1 VAASAADKVHG
12 EQEVTN
18 MGETMTDP
26 VATFVQRWNALVTA
40 PATDDGERWRSF
52 RQAAGEAAAQLG
64 PDAERLVAVIGHG
77 NPVAADLLFD
87 AIDSLNE
94 SPPASAGQ
102 QRGGT
107 LGLLPIILVHRSDP
121 ATLPRNLGLSA
132 WLPALPDGRA
142 VPGLVDLLLTWEQI
156 SSPATTT
163 IIHQVLRGDPA
174 ADSAGE
180 LQQRLESTAGRS
192 MFDGYRKVGAD
203 LWTLRFAPF
212 YPPSGDTRLFPG
224 RDEALA
230 WSRDA
235 TDKAA
240 ARDGATD
247 MRLLPAA
254 PLPYRDA
261 LGFGLQQNV
270 LAALEDLRQAFGAA
284 IEAAREGKGPRL
296 QLLVEPFGTAS
307 RGLAGFYRYSLL
319 GEAGYASPLAT
330 GAAIPWRRLWFR
342 RDAAEQRIHRLAQE
356 TLGLSC
362 VVAPLIQDSGTLFME
377 SGPSR
382 TLLVLGPGA
391 AAADAASPELSITS
405 PAAPNEEQSRAWTQ
419 VEAAIEEQATTI
431 TDVLAAAAGVP
442 PAALQVAASFVI
454 REHAWRPAFTIYR
467 RDDAAD
473 GAVVPLGLDDAA
485 LQATAIGLERQLGRK
500 WIFCQ
505 QSGEQGFLSSAV
517 TAPVA
522 AG

>member
-1 VAASAADKVHG
+1 MNDSG
-12 EQEVTN
+12 EA
-18 MGETMTDP
+18 MTDP
-26 VATFVQRWNALVTA
+26 VATFVQRWNSLVTA
-40 PATDDGERWRSF
+40 PAADDGERWRSF

-64 PDAERLVAVIGHG
+64 AEAERLVAVIGHG

-102 QRGGT
+102 EGRGV
-107 LGLLPIILVHRSDP
+107 LGLLPIIVVHRSDP
-121 ATLPRNLGLSA
+121 ATLPRGLGVPA
-132 WLPALPDGRA
+132 WVPKLPDGST
-142 VPGLVDLLLTWEQI
+142 VPGLVDCLLTWEEI

-174 ADSAGE
+174 ADLSGE
-180 LQQRLESTAGRS
+180 LTRRLESNAAPS
-192 MFDGYRKVGAD
+192 MFDGYRKVGGD

-230 WSRDA
+230 WTRDA
-235 TDKAA
+235 TEQAA
-240 ARDGATD
+240 AREGATEL
-247 MRLLPAA
+247 RLLPAA

-261 LGFGLQQNV
+261 LGFALQQNV

-284 IEAAREGKGPRL
+284 IEASREGKGPRL

-342 RDAAEQRIHRLAQE
+342 RDAAEQRIRRLAQE

-377 SGPSR
+377 SGPPR
-382 TLLVLGPGA
+382 TLVVLGPDASAGG
-391 AAADAASPELSITS
+391 AASPE
-405 PAAPNEEQSRAWTQ
+405 
-419 VEAAIEEQATTI
+419 
-431 TDVLAAAAGVP
+431 
-442 PAALQVAASFVI
+442 
-454 REHAWRPAFTIYR
+454 
-467 RDDAAD
+467 
-473 GAVVPLGLDDAA
+473 
-485 LQATAIGLERQLGRK
+485 
-500 WIFCQ
+500 
-505 QSGEQGFLSSAV
+505 
-517 TAPVA
+517 
-522 AG
+522 

>member
-1 VAASAADKVHG
+1 
-12 EQEVTN
+12 
-18 MGETMTDP
+18 MTDP

-500 WIFCQ
+500 WIYCQ

>member
-1 VAASAADKVHG
+1 
-12 EQEVTN
+12 
-18 MGETMTDP
+18 MTDP

-64 PDAERLVAVIGHG
+64 ADAERLVAVIGHG
-77 NPVAADLLFD
+77 NPMAADLLFD

-102 QRGGT
+102 ERAGV

-121 ATLPRNLGLSA
+121 ATLPRSLGLPA
-132 WLPALPDGRA
+132 WVPTLPGGHA
-142 VPGLVDLLLTWEQI
+142 VPGLVDCLLTWEQV

-163 IIHQVLRGDPA
+163 IVHQVLRSDPA
-174 ADSAGE
+174 TDFAGE
-180 LQQRLESTAGRS
+180 LRQRLESTAERS

-203 LWTLRFAPF
+203 LWSLRFAPF

-247 MRLLPAA
+247 LRLLPAA

-270 LAALEDLRQAFGAA
+270 LAALEDLRQAFGGA
-284 IEAAREGKGPRL
+284 IEASRQGKGPRM

-342 RDAAEQRIHRLAQE
+342 RDAAEQRIRRLAQE

-382 TLLVLGPGA
+382 TLLVLGPDA
-391 AAADAASPELSITS
+391 AAAAAASHELAITS
-405 PAAPNEEQSRAWTQ
+405 PTAPSEEQLRAWTQ
-419 VEAAIEEQATTI
+419 AEEAIEEQATTI
-431 TDVLAAAAGVP
+431 TDVLAAAAGVS

-467 RDDAAD
+467 RDDAAT
-473 GAVVPLGLDDAA
+473 GEAVPLGLDDAA
-485 LQATAIGLERQLGRK
+485 LQAAAIGLERRLGRR
-500 WIFCQ
+500 WIYCQ
-505 QSGEQGFLSSAV
+505 QSGGQGFLSSAV

>member
-1 VAASAADKVHG
+1 
-12 EQEVTN
+12 
-18 MGETMTDP
+18 MTDP
-26 VATFVQRWNALVTA
+26 VAIFVQRWNALVTA
-40 PATDDGERWRSF
+40 PAADDGERWRSF

-64 PDAERLVAVIGHG
+64 ADAERLVAVVGHG

-87 AIDSLNE
+87 AIDSQNE
-94 SPPASAGQ
+94 SPPAPAGQ
-102 QRGGT
+102 QRGGV

-121 ATLPRNLGLSA
+121 ATLPRSLGLPA
-132 WLPALPDGRA
+132 WVPTLPDGRV
-142 VPGLVDLLLTWEQI
+142 VPGLVDFLLTWEEV
-156 SSPATTT
+156 SSPAATA
-163 IIHQVLRGDPA
+163 IIHQALRGDPA
-174 ADSAGE
+174 TDFAGN
-180 LQQRLESTAGRS
+180 LQERLEAQAARS
-192 MFDGYRKVGAD
+192 MFDGYRKVGGD

-240 ARDGATD
+240 ARDGATEL
-247 MRLLPAA
+247 RLLPAA

-270 LAALEDLRQAFGAA
+270 LAALEDLRQAFGSA
-284 IEAAREGKGPRL
+284 IEASRQGTGPKL

-319 GEAGYASPLAT
+319 GAAGYASPLAT

-342 RDAAEQRIHRLAQE
+342 RDAAEQRIRRLAQE

-362 VVAPLIQDSGTLFME
+362 VIAPLIQDSGTLFME

-382 TLLVLGPGA
+382 TLLVLGPDAGAGA
-391 AAADAASPELSITS
+391 AASHELAITS
-405 PAAPNEEQSRAWTQ
+405 PTAPSEEQSRAWTQ
-419 VEAAIEEQATTI
+419 AEEAIEEQATTI
-431 TDVLAAAAGVP
+431 TDVLAAAASVP
-442 PAALQVAASFVI
+442 PAALQVTASFVI
-454 REHAWRPAFTIYR
+454 REHAWRPAFTVYR
-467 RDDAAD
+467 QDDAST
-473 GAVVPLGLDDAA
+473 GAAVPLGLDDAA
-485 LQATAIGLERQLGRK
+485 LQAAAIGLERQLGRK
-500 WIFCQ
+500 WVYCQ
-505 QSGEQGFLSSAV
+505 QSGGQGFLSSAV
-517 TAPVA
+517 TEPVA

>member
-1 VAASAADKVHG
+1 
-12 EQEVTN
+12 
-18 MGETMTDP
+18 MTDP
-26 VATFVQRWNALVTA
+26 VATFVQRWNALVTE
-40 PATDDGERWRSF
+40 PAANDGERWRSF

-64 PDAERLVAVIGHG
+64 ADAERLVAVVGHG

-87 AIDSLNE
+87 AIDSQNE

-102 QRGGT
+102 QRGGV

-121 ATLPRNLGLSA
+121 ASLPRSLS
-132 WLPALPDGRA
+132 LPEWVPTLPDGRA
-142 VPGLVDLLLTWEQI
+142 VPGLVDFLLTWEEL
-156 SSPATTT
+156 SSPAVTA

-174 ADSAGE
+174 TDFAGE
-180 LQQRLESTAGRS
+180 LQQRFETQAVRS
-192 MFDGYRKVGAD
+192 MFDGYRKVGGD

-230 WSRDA
+230 WSREA
-235 TDKAA
+235 TEKAA
-240 ARDGATD
+240 ARDGATEL
-247 MRLLPAA
+247 RLLPAA

-284 IEAAREGKGPRL
+284 IEASRQGKGPPL

-342 RDAAEQRIHRLAQE
+342 RDAAEQRIRRLAQE

-362 VVAPLIQDSGTLFME
+362 VIAPLIQDSGTLFME

-382 TLLVLGPGA
+382 TLLVLGPDAAEGA
-391 AAADAASPELSITS
+391 AASHELAITS
-405 PAAPNEEQSRAWTQ
+405 PTAPSEEQSRAWTQ
-419 VEAAIEEQATTI
+419 AEEAIEEQATTI
-431 TDVLAAAAGVP
+431 TDVLAAAAGVS

-467 RDDAAD
+467 RDDAAT
-473 GAVVPLGLDDAA
+473 GAAVPLGLDDAA
-485 LQATAIGLERQLGRK
+485 LQAAAIGLERQLGRR
-500 WIFCQ
+500 WIYCQ
-505 QSGEQGFLSSAV
+505 QSGGQGFLSSAV

>member
-1 VAASAADKVHG
+1 
-12 EQEVTN
+12 
-18 MGETMTDP
+18 MTDP
-26 VATFVQRWNALVTA
+26 VATFVQRWNSLVTA
-40 PATDDGERWRSF
+40 PAADDGERWRSF

-64 PDAERLVAVIGHG
+64 ADAERLVAVIGHG

-94 SPPASAGQ
+94 SPPVAAAQ
-102 QRGGT
+102 ERGGV

-121 ATLPRNLGLSA
+121 ATLPRSLGVPA
-132 WLPALPDGRA
+132 WVPTLPDGSA
-142 VPGLVDLLLTWEQI
+142 VPGLVDCLLTWEEI

-163 IIHQVLRGDPA
+163 IIHEVLRGA
-174 ADSAGE
+174 AGAACAVE
-180 LQQRLESTAGRS
+180 LQQRLAATAGRS
-192 MFDGYRKVGAD
+192 MFDGYRKVGD
-203 LWTLRFAPF
+203 GLWTLRFAPF

-230 WSRDA
+230 WARAA
-235 TDKAA
+235 TDRAA
-240 ARDGATD
+240 ARDGATEL
-247 MRLLPAA
+247 RLLPAA

-270 LAALEDLRQAFGAA
+270 LAALEDLQQAFGTA
-284 IEAAREGKGPRL
+284 IKASREGNGPRL

-307 RGLAGFYRYSLL
+307 RGLARFYRYSLL

-330 GAAIPWRRLWFR
+330 GAPIPWRRLWFR
-342 RDAAEQRIHRLAQE
+342 RDAAEQRIRRLAQE

-382 TLLVLGPGA
+382 TLVVLGPDATNGA
-391 AAADAASPELSITS
+391 AASHELAITS
-405 PAAPNEEQSRAWTQ
+405 PTAPSEEQSRAWTLA
-419 VEAAIEEQATTI
+419 EEAIEGQATTI

-442 PAALQVAASFVI
+442 SAALQVAASFVI
-454 REHAWRPAFTIYR
+454 REHAWRTAFTIYR
-467 RDDAAD
+467 RDDAAAGD
-473 GAVVPLGLDDAA
+473 AVPLGLDDAA
-485 LQATAIGLERQLGRK
+485 LQAAAIGLERQLSRK
-500 WIFCQ
+500 WIYCQ
-505 QSGEQGFLSSAV
+505 QTGGQGFLSSAV
-517 TAPVA
+517 SGPAA

>member
-1 VAASAADKVHG
+1 
-12 EQEVTN
+12 
-18 MGETMTDP
+18 MTDP
-26 VATFVQRWNALVTA
+26 VATFVQRWNALVSA
-40 PATDDGERWRSF
+40 PAADDGERWRSF

-64 PDAERLVAVIGHG
+64 ADAERLVAVVGHG

-87 AIDSLNE
+87 AIDSQNE
-94 SPPASAGQ
+94 SPPAPAGQ
-102 QRGGT
+102 ERGGV

-121 ATLPRNLGLSA
+121 ATLPRSLGLPA
-132 WLPALPDGRA
+132 WVPTVPDGRA
-142 VPGLVDLLLTWEQI
+142 VPGLVDFLLTWEEV
-156 SSPATTT
+156 SSPAATA
-163 IIHQVLRGDPA
+163 IIHQALRGDPA
-174 ADSAGE
+174 TDFAGE
-180 LQQRLESTAGRS
+180 LQQRFATQAVRS

-240 ARDGATD
+240 ARDGATEL
-247 MRLLPAA
+247 RLLPAA

-261 LGFGLQQNV
+261 LGFALQQNV
-270 LAALEDLRQAFGAA
+270 LAALENLRQAFGAA
-284 IEAAREGKGPRL
+284 IEASRQGKGPKL
-296 QLLVEPFGTAS
+296 QLLVEPFGTAT

-342 RDAAEQRIHRLAQE
+342 REAAEQRIRRLAQE

-362 VVAPLIQDSGTLFME
+362 VIAPLIQDSGTLFME

-382 TLLVLGPGA
+382 TLLVLGPDA
-391 AAADAASPELSITS
+391 AAPHELAIASPT
-405 PAAPNEEQSRAWTQ
+405 APSEEQSRAWTQ
-419 VEAAIEEQATTI
+419 AEEAIEEQATTI
-431 TDVLAAAAGVP
+431 TDVLAAAAGVS
-442 PAALQVAASFVI
+442 PAVLQVTASFVI
-454 REHAWRPAFTIYR
+454 REHAWRPAFTVYR
-467 RDDAAD
+467 QDDAAT
-473 GAVVPLGLDDAA
+473 GAAVPLGLDDAA
-485 LQATAIGLERQLGRK
+485 LQAAAIGLERQLGRK
-500 WIFCQ
+500 WIYCQ
-505 QSGEQGFLSSAV
+505 QSGGQGFLSSAV
-517 TAPVA
+517 TGPVA

>member
-1 VAASAADKVHG
+1 
-12 EQEVTN
+12 
-18 MGETMTDP
+18 MTDP

-40 PATDDGERWRSF
+40 PAADDGERWRSF

-64 PDAERLVAVIGHG
+64 ADAERLVAVVGHG

-102 QRGGT
+102 ERGGV

-121 ATLPRNLGLSA
+121 ATLPRGLGLPA
-132 WLPALPDGRA
+132 WVPTLPDGRA
-142 VPGLVDLLLTWEQI
+142 VPGLVDFLLTWEEV

-163 IIHQVLRGDPA
+163 LIHEALRGDPA
-174 ADSAGE
+174 ADLSAE
-180 LQQRLESTAGRS
+180 LQQRLETQRS
-192 MFDGYRKVGAD
+192 MFDGYRKVGGD

-212 YPPSGDTRLFPG
+212 YPQTSDTRLFPG

-235 TDKAA
+235 TEQAA

-247 MRLLPAA
+247 LRLLPAA

-284 IEAAREGKGPRL
+284 IEASTQGKGPRL

-342 RDAAEQRIHRLAQE
+342 RDAAEQRIRRLAQE

-382 TLLVLGPGA
+382 TLLVLGPDAGA
-391 AAADAASPELSITS
+391 TAAGAHDLAITS
-405 PAAPNEEQSRAWTQ
+405 PTAPSEEQSRAWTKA
-419 VEAAIEEQATTI
+419 EEGIEEQATKI

-467 RDDAAD
+467 RDDASTGEA
-473 GAVVPLGLDDAA
+473 VPLGLDDAA
-485 LQATAIGLERQLGRK
+485 LQAAAIGLERQLGRR
-500 WIFCQ
+500 WIYCQ
-505 QSGEQGFLSSAV
+505 QSGGQGFLSSAV
-517 TAPVA
+517 TAPVT

>member
-1 VAASAADKVHG
+1 MQTDVAARDTDRQQGHARNGDRDRGPARGQAPLGKEHMYTRITTILLLLIAASLAFAAPPPSAVYSLTLEKGAAGGGDLAVRVVTTLGAVTEGRAGDAAAD
-12 EQEVTN
+12 
-18 MGETMTDP
+18 
-26 VATFVQRWNALVTA
+26 VAGVTA
-40 PATDDGERWRSF
+40 DATG
-52 RQAAGEAAAQLG
+52 
-64 PDAERLVAVIGHG
+64 
-77 NPVAADLLFD
+77 
-87 AIDSLNE
+87 
-94 SPPASAGQ
+94 
-102 QRGGT
+102 
-107 LGLLPIILVHRSDP
+107 
-121 ATLPRNLGLSA
+121 
-132 WLPALPDGRA
+132 
-142 VPGLVDLLLTWEQI
+142 
-156 SSPATTT
+156 
-163 IIHQVLRGDPA
+163 LRGDV
-174 ADSAGE
+174 
-180 LQQRLESTAGRS
+180 
-192 MFDGYRKVGAD
+192 KVGAD

-284 IEAAREGKGPRL
+284 IEASREGKGPRR

-391 AAADAASPELSITS
+391 AAADAVPPELAITS
-405 PAAPNEEQSRAWTQ
+405 PAAPSEEQSRAWTQ
-419 VEAAIEEQATTI
+419 AEAAIEEQATTI

-500 WIFCQ
+500 WIYCQ